1 MSTNSQEQEI
11 DLAQI
16 GTKIKNIFQGV
27 LNSFFDFIFFLKK
40 KIILVSFLLI
50 LGLTLGYFLD
60 KNGSYSQDIIVIP
73 NFGSNEYL
81 YKKVAFLNSRIKDND
96 EDFFKSIGVENFD
109 VIKKI
114 EIKAVNG
121 VFKFVNQGGDI
132 NQNLELIKLMAEEGS
147 IDEIIKSDIASKNYY
162 THNITITTT
171 SKVNQKN
178 IIDPILKYLQE
189 SEFYKIQ
196 QKIYQENTNNKIK
209 FNDSLIA
216 QIDNLI
222 LKLSSNGMSSTIS
235 ISENKGISELINKKD
250 ELIKESQNLKIN
262 QHEYEEV
269 IKVQSISLNNL
280 NTKGLNH
287 KMKIFLPL
295 LLIVFYLIFYNF
307 IILYKK
313 QITRVQ
319 A

>member
-1 MSTNSQEQEI
+1 
-11 DLAQI
+11 
-16 GTKIKNIFQGV
+16 
-27 LNSFFDFIFFLKK
+27 
-40 KIILVSFLLI
+40 
-50 LGLTLGYFLD
+50 
-60 KNGSYSQDIIVIP
+60 
-73 NFGSNEYL
+73 
-81 YKKVAFLNSRIKDND
+81 
-96 EDFFKSIGVENFD
+96 
-109 VIKKI
+109 
-114 EIKAVNG
+114 
-121 VFKFVNQGGDI
+121 
-132 NQNLELIKLMAEEGS
+132 
-147 IDEIIKSDIASKNYY
+147 
-162 THNITITTT
+162 
-171 SKVNQKN
+171 
-178 IIDPILKYLQE
+178 
-189 SEFYKIQ
+189 
-196 QKIYQENTNNKIK
+196 
-209 FNDSLIA
+209 
-216 QIDNLI
+216 
-222 LKLSSNGMSSTIS
+222 MSSTIS

>member
-50 LGLTLGYFLD
+50 LGFTLGYFLD